1 MQISETAQKIISL
14 LAVKP
19 NLQARDISF
28 ELVIPRKIIIEALQG
43 ELSQYVHCSETSHW
57 ALRPEVALDSSAER
71 AAAGA
76 ADGSVQPTA
85 AGTSSTNFAFGSLE
99 AVRRKL
105 LDLSGRNALLH
116 YKHPKNNCVRL
127 IDEMPD
133 QIFTELSND
142 RLFCLIPVPSP
153 TERQLIDAQ
162 YIEYDPATNAV
173 IKQTYPTAA
182 EWAKRLGLSTN
193 FDLPEKNAANVELA
207 SHQDN
212 DLQTLLFAPELEA
225 RLRSIKSKA
234 DIALQEVGANVLYLV
249 LGFLEWYETDTS
261 ELPRLAPLFTVPV
274 QLEKATL
281 DSREGVYSYTL
292 RQKDDGF
299 LTNVTLREKLKIDFS
314 LDLPFIEDEQLP
326 EEYLE
331 RITQVIIK
339 HKPRWKIKRQATLAL
354 LDFAKQAMYEDLN
367 PEKWPSRNNIVDH
380 ALIRQFFS
388 SAPIEGDGSA
398 SGYAGEHAIDSIDTI
413 HQQFPL
419 IYEADSSQHSAIID
433 AASGQN
439 LVIEGPPGTG
449 KSQTI
454 TNLIAAAIANGK
466 RVLFVAEKMAALEV
480 VKSRLDKAGL
490 GDFCLELHSHKSNKL
505 QVLNDIH
512 NRLLSQDTYT
522 TPREIAT
529 GIARYESL
537 KSSLSRY
544 VEFINAPWKQTGLT
558 LHQILNGAVRYREA
572 LKTPIEDLNIAALN
586 GAELTPIRFREL
598 IDNTQMLANVYQQ
611 VAAQAPQGDIAR
623 HYWYGVNKFELA
635 AFEHRELTQL
645 LKAWNDDLHA
655 LMQSWGQ
662 LMLPTEP
669 TPEADTQFTT
679 LMPVAQCLAEL
690 PNLTGKE
697 PLALLPLAA
706 QQPDLFDE
714 CVAEYKAIYTDCQTV
729 EQAFK
734 TELFTNSVQL
744 PLLSAALTEL
754 VNLGLTEQCT
764 LSQLQIDLERLNKLL
779 PVLSQLQSHLALISS
794 RLPAVLGQRLV
805 FTFAGLKEFVTL
817 VNLVNQ
823 LPSDLWRYVHAVYDH
838 IDFDQGLAQLT
849 PWLDKFIPL
858 HGQLNDQ
865 FNLAQLPSTQQ
876 LKNIKTV
883 LDGGG
888 LFSFLSSQWR
898 QARKQ
903 LVGLANTAK
912 PQPKALHALLGQAI
926 EYRGCLD
933 AINSVL
939 AEHGFLNEVY
949 AGVNTPV
956 ERISMLRTWYK
967 AVRAEY
973 GVGFGERVALG
984 DALFALDRTLIAA
997 LGDAVVIQQV
1007 SVATAVLSTAKDYL
1021 ARFQHLKPSLTP
1033 HGELLGEQCGFK
1045 LLQNVLHINLNTLRP
1060 WVTDGNRPAQTLLN
1074 DLNLFA
1080 AMAERTSR
1088 WRATAFYPLLPT
1100 EFNIQLPDYYSENCY
1115 QALNNCRVIVDKLMR
1130 VNTQLNLLAQPLTEG
1145 RYGEIKRLAHSI
1157 FGQLAAA
1164 NVSQEKFA
1172 AFGAVNMDEWCETC
1186 GGYLGAL
1193 IERNKTA
1200 LSEPLWLPTWLD
1212 YKRVRS
1218 RLIAQGLGALVN
1230 NLENLKITPDSL
1242 LVVLKH
1248 VFFSQLAKEAY
1259 SECDFLREFS
1269 GLEQTAIREQFR
1281 LYDKEL
1287 LTLQRQAIAYAA
1299 SRRDIPAG
1307 NNRGRVSEYTET
1319 ALIAHEAGKK
1329 TRHIPVRALLKR
1341 AKESIVS
1348 LKPCFMM
1355 SPMSVAQYLT
1365 PGQFD
1370 FDIVVMDEAS
1380 QIRPEDAL
1388 GAIARGKSMVVVGD
1402 PKQLPPTAFFQ
1413 RALNDDDINEEA
1425 VAAENSESILE
1436 TAMPMFKTRRLRWHY
1451 RSRHESLIAFS
1462 NQQFYDNNLVIFPS
1476 PFQNSSEFGVA
1487 LHRVATGTFV
1497 TRRNSQEA
1505 KHIVAMLTD
1514 LLKTQPGYSLGVVAM
1529 SAEQKN
1535 EIEIQFEQAVKM
1547 DHELALAYEHDKSK
1561 PESLFI
1567 KNLENV
1573 QGDERDIILIS
1584 MTYGPEQIGGRT
1596 MQRFGPINSDAGG
1609 RRLNVLFTR
1618 AKKQMHIF
1626 SSMGSSDV
1634 LVSNTSKKGVRAL
1647 RAFLEY
1653 CESHHL
1659 HSTNITAREPDSDF
1673 EISVIEELAKHGY
1686 QCEPQLGIAG
1696 YFLDIAVRDPGN
1708 SGRFLIGIECDGAT
1722 YHSAKSAR
1730 DRDRLRQEILEGLG
1744 WRIRRIWSTDWFSN
1758 PQAQLTPILEELNA
1772 LRSFSNGEELLDI
1785 VVSTDEILDEL
1796 AEDIAVEPEIQNIEL
1811 PTDDSQTLTLK
1822 QKLINFNECVIRKY
1836 HPEVNEQVRLL
1847 RPAMVEALI
1856 NYLPTTKAEFAE
1868 LIPPYLRLA
1877 THPEEGVYLDQ
1888 VLELIRDN

>member
-1 MQISETAQKIISL
+1 MQISETAHKILTL
-14 LAVKP
+14 LAAKP
-19 NLQARDISF
+19 NLQARDIGF
-28 ELVIPRKIIIEALQG
+28 ELVIPRKLIIEALHG
-43 ELSQYVHCSETSHW
+43 ELSPCVQCSETSHW
-57 ALRPEVALDSSAER
+57 ALRPGVAPGGSAEL
-71 AAAGA
+71 AAGSADDIIQPSVA
-76 ADGSVQPTA
+76 AT
-85 AGTSSTNFAFGSLE
+85 TSAEFAFGSLE

-116 YKHPKNNCVRL
+116 YKHPKNNCVRI

-133 QIFTELSND
+133 QIFAELNND

-162 YIEYDPATNAV
+162 YIEYDQATNAV

-182 EWAKRLGLSTN
+182 EWAKRLGLSTS
-193 FDLPEKNAANVELA
+193 FDLPEKSAANLELA

-212 DLQTLLFAPELEA
+212 DLQTVLFAPELEA

-299 LTNVTLREKLKIDFS
+299 LTNVTLREKLKQDFS

-367 PEKWPSRNNIVDH
+367 PEKWPKHNNIVDH
-380 ALIRQFFS
+380 VLIRQFFS
-388 SAPIEGDGSA
+388 SEPIEGDGSA

-505 QVLNDIH
+505 QVLNDIY
-512 NRLLSQDTYT
+512 NRLLNQDTYAS
-522 TPREIAT
+522 PREIET

-598 IDNTQMLANVYQQ
+598 IDNTQMLANVYKQ
-611 VAAQAPQGDIAR
+611 VAEQAPQGDIAR

-645 LKAWNDDLHA
+645 LKTWNDDLQA
-655 LMQSWGQ
+655 LMQSWAQ
-662 LMLPTEP
+662 LTDS
-669 TPEADTQFTT
+669 TPAAATQITT
-679 LMPVAQCLAEL
+679 LASVAQCLAEL
-690 PNLTGKE
+690 PSLTGKE
-697 PLALLPLAA
+697 PLALLPLATR
-706 QQPDLFDE
+706 QPELFDE
-714 CVAEYKAIYTDCQTV
+714 FVAEYKAIFTDCQTI

-734 TELFTNSVQL
+734 PELFTNNSQQA
-744 PLLSAALTEL
+744 LLIAALTEL
-754 VNLGLTEQCT
+754 VNLELPEQCT
-764 LSQLQIDLERLNKLL
+764 LSQLQAVLDRLNKLI
-779 PVLSQLQSHLALISS
+779 PALSQLQSHLALISS

-805 FTFAGLKEFVTL
+805 FTCAGLKEFVTL
-817 VNLVNQ
+817 VNLVNR
-823 LPSDLWRYVHAVYDH
+823 LPSDLWRYAHAVYDH

-849 PWLDKFIPL
+849 PWLDKLIPL
-858 HGQLNDQ
+858 HAHLNEQ
-865 FNLAQLPSTQQ
+865 FNLAQLPGTQQ
-876 LKNIKTV
+876 LKNIKAV

-912 PQPKALHALLGQAI
+912 PQAKALHALLGQAI
-926 EYRGCLD
+926 EYRSCLD
-933 AINSVL
+933 AIDSVL
-939 AEHGFLNEVY
+939 ADNGFLKEVY
-949 AGVNTPV
+949 SGVNTPV
-956 ERISMLRTWYK
+956 ERITTLRTWYK

-997 LGDAVVIQQV
+997 LGDAAVIQQV
-1007 SVATAVLSTAKDYL
+1007 SIATAVLSTFTDYL
-1021 ARFQHLKPSLTP
+1021 ARFQQLKPSLTP

-1060 WVTDGNRPAQTLLN
+1060 WVTDGNRPAQTLLS

-1080 AMAERTSR
+1080 AMADRTTR
-1088 WRATAFYPLLPT
+1088 WRAASFYPLLPT
-1100 EFNIQLPDYYSENCY
+1100 EFNIQLPDYYSESCY
-1115 QALNNCRVIVDKLMR
+1115 QALNNCRAIVDKLMQ
-1130 VNTQLNLLAQPLTEG
+1130 VNTQLNLLEQPITEG
-1145 RYGEIKRLAHSI
+1145 RYGEIKQLANSI
-1157 FGQLAAA
+1157 LGQLAAA

-1172 AFGAVNMDEWCETC
+1172 AFGTVNMDEWCETS
-1186 GGYLGAL
+1186 GGYLVAL

-1218 RLIAQGLGALVN
+1218 KLIAQGLGALVN

-1269 GLEQTAIREQFR
+1269 GLEQTATREQFR

-1299 SRRDIPAG
+1299 SRREIPAG

-1329 TRHIPVRALLKR
+1329 TRHISVRALLKR
-1341 AKESIVS
+1341 AKESIVN

-1476 PFQNSSEFGVA
+1476 PFQKSSEFGVA
-1487 LHRVATGTFV
+1487 LHRVTTGTFV

-1547 DHELALAYEHDKSK
+1547 DHELALAYEQDKSK

-1626 SSMGSSDV
+1626 SSMGSGDV

-1653 CESHHL
+1653 CETHHL
-1659 HSTNITAREPDSDF
+1659 HSTSITAKPPESDF
-1673 EISVIEELAKHGY
+1673 EVSVITELAKHGY

-1730 DRDRLRQEILEGLG
+1730 DRDRLRQDILEGLG

-1772 LRSFSNGEELLDI
+1772 LRSIPNPDALIDVEEPIDEAVEETGEALADAPDVEA
-1785 VVSTDEILDEL
+1785 VEL
-1796 AEDIAVEPEIQNIEL
+1796 ANNDG
-1811 PTDDSQTLTLK
+1811 QTLTLK
-1822 QKLINFNECVIRKY
+1822 QQLINFNESVIRKL
-1836 HPEVNEQVRLL
+1836 HPETNEQVRLL
-1847 RPAMVEALI
+1847 RPAMIEALV